1 MSATSYW
8 QVSNDVLAWNWRMAG
23 GVYNDSIYLIG
34 GSNDKKSVKQ
44 YQWTTHAFLA
54 EPNSLD
60 TNIFGYGQFWSQ
72 YQHNVYMIVPEQ
84 DYIATYNMQTN
95 AFISNFEP
103 IPISVGKWGCLASQN
118 GSLYVIGGYNSD
130 SLNRVQILTV
140 STLQWTT
147 NAPVMK
153 QARSDLSCIATNNY
167 LWAFGGSDATL
178 NNFHITNERIH
189 MTNIMQNSWNYVDQF
204 SLGITKTRCISWHD
218 IIYIV
223 GGWSWN
229 GDYQDT
235 VYNMDTVTGHI
246 ISIDR

>member
-44 YQWTTHAFLA
+44 YQWTTHA
-54 EPNSLD
+54 S
-60 TNIFGYGQFWSQ
+60 
-72 YQHNVYMIVPEQ
+72 
-84 DYIATYNMQTN
+84 
-95 AFISNFEP
+95 
-103 IPISVGKWGCLASQN
+103 ISVGKWGCLASQN

-178 NNFHITNERIH
+178 NKINITNERIH
-189 MTNIMQNSWNYVDQF
+189 MKKIMQN
-204 SLGITKTRCISWHD
+204 
-218 IIYIV
+218 
-223 GGWSWN
+223 
-229 GDYQDT
+229 
-235 VYNMDTVTGHI
+235 
-246 ISIDR
+246 